1 MCVACAAAFPPFD
14 LRESGSAKPLPVL
27 LAPSPPAMANVRFV
41 SDSVLFGHIALT
53 ADDAEKVERSSSAAR
68 TAPTLNGKH

>member
-1 MCVACAAAFPPFD
+1 M
-14 LRESGSAKPLPVL
+14 RESGSAKPLPVL

-53 ADDAEKVERSSSAAR
+53 ADDAEKAELVIGRSHRADD
-68 TAPTLNGKH
+68 LNGKH